1 MSLGPFQLNSIFAFK
16 FDTRVAGEATSLLGS
31 PSLAIYKD
39 SDTAEL
45 TAGITL
51 TVDFDG
57 KTGLNHVDVDLSASA
72 SYTEDS
78 EYDIVIAAGTV
89 GGVSQANRVVEHF
102 SMRRA
107 QNAIRKNKPLANFE
121 FLLVLASDHITP
133 ATGLTV
139 TAQRSIDGAAF
150 AACANAAAEVAVGV
164 YKIDLA
170 AADLN
175 GDVITLRF
183 TAATADARLITIVTE
198 P

>member
-1 MSLGPFQLNSIFAFK
+1 MSLGPFQLNSTFHFK
-16 FDTRVAGEATSLLGS
+16 FDTRVAGEATELLGS

-39 SDTAEL
+39 ANTTEI

-51 TVDFDG
+51 DPFFDS
-57 KTGLNHVDVDLSASA
+57 KTGLNHVTVDLSASG
-72 SYTEDS
+72 SYTEGS
-78 EYDIVIAAGTV
+78 EYDIVIVVGTL
-89 GGVSQANRVVEHF
+89 GGVSQAGRVIEHF
-102 SMRRA
+102 SIQRT
-107 QNAIRKNKPLANFE
+107 QNAIRKNKALANFE
-121 FLLVLASDHITP
+121 FLMLLASDHVTP

-150 AACANAAAEVAVGV
+150 GACANAVVEVAVGV

>member
-1 MSLGPFQLNSIFAFK
+1 MSLRPFLVNEIFNFK
-16 FDTRVAGEATSLLGS
+16 FDTRVANVPTTLVSGVVV
-31 PSLAIYKD
+31 IYKD
-39 SDTAEL
+39 DEVTPI

-51 TVDFDG
+51 TPDFNS
-57 KTGLNHVDVDLSASA
+57 KTGLNNVKVDLSADVR
-72 SYTEDS
+72 YTAGS
-78 EYDIVIAAGTV
+78 EYDIVPDAGTV
-89 GGVSQANRVVEHF
+89 SGESIASRVLEHF
-102 SMRRA
+102 SIQLG
-107 QNAIRKNKPLANFE
+107 QNAIRKNKALLNFE

-150 AACANAAAEVAVGV
+150 GACANAAAEVAVGV